1 MNNKLLFTISTAI
14 ALLGASFCFTG
25 CATGSAIVTGQ
36 KRPPINPDQVRLYTS
51 PPEKKYEE
59 IGLVSANSY
68 WSWAWNEQAK
78 MDTATREIRSKA
90 AKLGANGIILK
101 GVGSE
106 AISAAGM
113 HLGGGLYGG
122 SINNMKTIDGI
133 AIYASENQ

>member
-1 MNNKLLFTISTAI
+1 MNNKLLFTIATTIAI
-14 ALLGASFCFTG
+14 LGVSFSFTG

-36 KRPPINPDQVRLYTS
+36 KRPPINPDLVRLYTS

-106 AISAAGM
+106 AMSAAGM

-122 SINNMKTIDGI
+122 SINNMKTIDGV
-133 AIYASENQ
+133 AIYVPENQ